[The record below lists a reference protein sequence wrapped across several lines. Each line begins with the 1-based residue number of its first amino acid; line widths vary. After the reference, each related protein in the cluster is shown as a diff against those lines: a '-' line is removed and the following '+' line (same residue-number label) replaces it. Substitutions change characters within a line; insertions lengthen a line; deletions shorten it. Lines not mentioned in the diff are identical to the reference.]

1 VNVAALVIAE
11 AERRLLARCQEL
23 CQRLDAR
30 EEVWPEYIAT
40 VTTIVALIPPERR
53 GLLTTAEMAERLQVT
68 PKTVRRLGKQ
78 GKLDAVRLGK
88 RGSGAIRWRS
98 A

>member
-1 VNVAALVIAE
+1 VTPPVLALAE
-11 AERRLLARCQEL
+11 AERRLLERCREL

-30 EEVWPEYIAT
+30 EDVWSEYIAT

-68 PKTVRRLGKQ
+68 PKTVRRLGKA
-78 GKLDAVRLGK
+78 GKLDPVRLGA
-88 RGSGAIRWRS
+88 RGRSAIRWR